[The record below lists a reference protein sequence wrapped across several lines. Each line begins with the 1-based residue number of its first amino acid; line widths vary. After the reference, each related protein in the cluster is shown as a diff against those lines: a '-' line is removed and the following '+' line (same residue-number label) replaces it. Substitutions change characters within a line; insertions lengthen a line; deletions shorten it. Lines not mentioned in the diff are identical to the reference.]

1 MILFWYR
8 SAASSN
14 SPVKGAIKRMA
25 RPAAGGVAGLCV
37 LSLLPAQPFAQGRDE
52 TGGRRTEVTIGQ
64 NLEFS
69 DNPDFVADGD
79 SQLVS
84 LTSLGLNHERRTGI
98 DTLIFRI
105 GGDFELGTG
114 DLDGGVFQDPFL
126 TLRFDRDVRHSR
138 LGLSLRYR
146 ETDVSNPDSRT
157 LTDLDD
163 DITGADVGTRR
174 NLTLEVSG
182 ASGVDAPFG
191 TDFNIRRDQLR
202 FSDTID
208 ASLLDED
215 TNRIESGLTFRFSPR
230 LSLRSFIRYTDR
242 DVDGP
247 TGVDRE
253 TTILGST
260 LDAEISDIL
269 SGNLT
274 LSYDEIQFTGTS
286 PRTIDG
292 LSVSGGLTR
301 LTPNGSWG
309 LTFNSDVGESGRRD
323 QIRLRRDLDLK
334 SGSLGL
340 SFGAT
345 RTDGLSTNPL
355 YGIDWSRDLA
365 RGSLSLSLDQTVT
378 SDALAN
384 EQIDTSLSL
393 GVTQEVTELSSLS
406 LDASLRDSNELGA
419 LGTDSRRIDVSLT
432 YRRELERDW
441 DMVGGYR
448 YSHSTQD
455 GAADRTSNTIFIGLE
470 RSLVWN

>member
-1 MILFWYR
+1 
-8 SAASSN
+8 
-14 SPVKGAIKRMA
+14 MA
-25 RPAAGGVAGLCV
+25 RPTAGGVTGLCV
-37 LSLLPAQPFAQGRDE
+37 LSLLPVQPFAQGRDE
-52 TGGRRTEVTIGQ
+52 TGGRRTEITIGQ

-69 DNPDFVADGD
+69 DNPDFEIDGD

-84 LTSLGLNHERRTGI
+84 LTSLGLTHERRTNI

-105 GGDFELGTG
+105 GGDVELGTG
-114 DLDGGVFQDPFL
+114 DLQGSAFQDPFVVL
-126 TLRFDRDVRHSR
+126 SFDRDVRHTR
-138 LGLSLRYR
+138 LGLSLRYS
-146 ETDVSNPDSRT
+146 ETDVSNSDST
-157 LTDLDD
+157 GLTDLDD
-163 DITGADVGTRR
+163 DILGSDVGTRQ
-174 NLTLEVSG
+174 NLTLEISG
-182 ASGVDAPFG
+182 ATGIEAPFG

-202 FSDTID
+202 FSDTSD
-208 ASLLDED
+208 GSLLDED
-215 TNRIESGLTFRFSPR
+215 TDTIEAGFTFRFSPR
-230 LSLRSFIRYTDR
+230 LSLRSFVRYTDR
-242 DVDGP
+242 DVEGLG
-247 TGVDRE
+247 GVDRE
-253 TTILGST
+253 TTILGAT

-274 LSYDEIQFTGTS
+274 LSYDEIEFLGATPST
-286 PRTIDG
+286 TDG

-309 LTFNSDVGESGRRD
+309 LTFSSEVAESGRRD
-323 QIRLRRDLDLK
+323 QLSLRRDLELK

-340 SFGAT
+340 SFGLT
-345 RTDGLSTNPL
+345 HTEGLSTDPL
-355 YGIDWSRDLA
+355 YGIDWVRDLA
-365 RGSLSLSLDQTVT
+365 RGSISLSLNQSVT

-393 GVTQEVTELSSLS
+393 GVTQEVTDLSSLS

-419 LGTDSRRIDVSLT
+419 LGIDSRRVDISLT

-455 GAADRTSNTIFIGLE
+455 GTVDRDSNTIFIGLE